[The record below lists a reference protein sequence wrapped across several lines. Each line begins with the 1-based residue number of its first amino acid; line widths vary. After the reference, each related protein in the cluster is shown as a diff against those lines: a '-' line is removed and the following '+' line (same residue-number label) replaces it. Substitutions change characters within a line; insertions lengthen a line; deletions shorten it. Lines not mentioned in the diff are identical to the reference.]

1 MPLSS
6 GSVCL
11 FFALVSNSVAHIVR
25 PRHLLNSQ
33 AAAAAR
39 MGAKTLLVTHKIGTI
54 GEMSCNPAMGGIGKG
69 TLVKEIGSAL
79 CHNFGVHS
87 ERLF

>member
-1 MPLSS
+1 
-6 GSVCL
+6 
-11 FFALVSNSVAHIVR
+11 
-25 PRHLLNSQ
+25 
-33 AAAAAR
+33 